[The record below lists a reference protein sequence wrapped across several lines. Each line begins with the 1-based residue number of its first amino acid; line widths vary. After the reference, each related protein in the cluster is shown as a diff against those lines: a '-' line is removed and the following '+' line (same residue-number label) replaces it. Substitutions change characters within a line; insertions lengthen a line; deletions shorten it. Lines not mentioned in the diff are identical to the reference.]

1 MLYFIIKKNQHR
13 PYFPPRV
20 LSTTMQSGDKRKQS
34 DLSSE
39 SSSDETWTP
48 DVSQTEPIEE
58 VINTVQTR
66 SRGPA
71 QKPDQGVV
79 DTAMSAVDGV
89 VDNESDLSSDT
100 EEDEDDDDEE
110 SDEDAD
116 DESSEED
123 DYSDDDSFV
132 TSNEDADREERDDV
146 VRDYS
151 DVFDDGCEHCEC
163 INDAA
168 VCQEEDLSIG
178 GTLAEM

>member
-1 MLYFIIKKNQHR
+1 
-13 PYFPPRV
+13 
-20 LSTTMQSGDKRKQS
+20 MQSGDKRKQS
-34 DLSSE
+34 DPSSE
-39 SSSDETWTP
+39 SSSDDTWTP
-48 DVSQTEPIEE
+48 DVEHAEPVEE
-58 VINTVQTR
+58 VSNTIQTR

-71 QKPDQGVV
+71 QKPDQDVA
-79 DTAMSAVDGV
+79 DTAMNAVDGV

-100 EEDEDDDDEE
+100 EEDEDDDDDEE

-132 TSNEDADREERDDV
+132 TSNEDADLEEREDV

-151 DVFDDGCEHCEC
+151 DVFEDACED
-163 INDAA
+163 ISDAV

-178 GTLAEM
+178 GPLAEM